1 MSSLNSNVE
10 PGDGKELIRFE
21 IVPDASIINGQFT
34 IHVMKQNRHLI
45 KGLVTVM
52 YTIFNN

>member
-21 IVPDASIINGQFT
+21 IVPDASVITGPVLLRMTANGGVYNADINVAVEGYNGQ
-34 IHVMKQNRHLI
+34 
-45 KGLVTVM
+45 
-52 YTIFNN
+52 